1 MRLEGLM
8 KSLRESSDFKD
19 ILSNIEN
26 KKVPAGVFG
35 LSDSSRAYVIGGL
48 FQELDK
54 PFVVFAQNDIDAR
67 NIFEDLSLY
76 TTSVY
81 FLPSREVVFYN
92 IEAISGDLR
101 WERLKVIRKILS
113 PGKKIIVTSIEALAS
128 TYVPVDLYREYT
140 FKIKEGGTLLLNE
153 LNVKLIQSGYNRVDL
168 VEGRGEFSLRGG
180 ILDVFPPTSPDPYR
194 IELFGDEVDSI
205 RSFNTESQRS
215 IERIKSIEIFPA
227 KEIILKKENI
237 EKGYNAIE
245 REMQAA
251 AEKLKKGK
259 KKEASERLKEITN
272 SNLESLKEN
281 WDFETIESFLPY
293 FYEKPATLF
302 EYLQDYTIVID
313 DPQRCKGRLDSLFF
327 EFEDD
332 YLSFL
337 ERGNILPGQNK
348 LLVDKDFIFQD
359 LEGREVITLD
369 AIAKTARVL
378 EPKSIVSFSQ
388 LSLQNYQGRIELLIQ
403 DIKENNS
410 KGFKTVI
417 LSGTRPRGERL
428 VSTLADYG
436 ITSSY
441 KDIFDDIMP
450 GEVLITFGSQLKG
463 FEFPELKISVIS
475 DKEVFGEAKRKSARK
490 FAKKGAGKIKSFTEL
505 KPGDYVVHLNH
516 GIGVYKGIKQLELQG
531 FKKDY
536 LELSYAG
543 NDTLYVPVEQLDMVQ
558 KFIGSEGKSP
568 KINKLGN
575 SEWSK
580 AKSKARKSIEEVAE
594 DLVKLYAVRSSVK
607 GFRFTEDTVWQKQF
621 EDEFPYDETEDQ
633 LSAIEDIKKDME
645 SEKVMDRLLCGDVGY
660 GKTEVAMRAAFKAV
674 MDSKQVAV
682 LVPTTILAQQHYQ
695 NFVQRFSDFPV
706 KIGLMSRF
714 RTPTQHK
721 DTLKALKRGEVDI
734 LIGTHRIL
742 QKDVGFKDLGLLVVD
757 EEQRFGVTHK
767 EKIKGLKKNV
777 DVLTLSATPIP
788 RTLHMSLVGVRD
800 ISVIETPPK
809 ERLPVQTYV
818 VEYNDQLIRDAI
830 LREMHR
836 GGQVYF
842 VHNRVET
849 ILETS
854 NYLSKL
860 VPEAR
865 IAIGHGQMNEREL
878 EEVIVDF
885 MAKEYD
891 VLVSTTIIETGMDI
905 KNVNTM
911 IINDADKMGLSQ
923 LYQLRGRVGRTNKMA
938 YCYLTYRKDKILT
951 EVAEKRLKAIKDFTE
966 LGSGFK
972 IALKDLEIRGAG
984 NIMGSSQHGHMASVG
999 YDLYCRMLE
1008 DTIKLIK
1015 GEIDKEPVETTV
1027 DIRIDAYIPESYIE
1041 DEVQKIEVY
1050 KKIASISSFDDM
1062 MDMTEELVDRF
1073 SDIPASVINLMEI
1086 AYVRSIGKNLGIEE
1100 IKETGDEVMLKFESS
1115 DSLDEN
1121 LVKSVIDKYSK
1132 QIVFRYGEKP
1142 AIACKLKE
1150 IKHGD
1155 IIEFLMEFLKFMN
1168 ENKPAKHVKIREEN
1182 GIEKN

>member
-8 KSLRESSDFKD
+8 KSLTDSRDFKD
-19 ILSNIEN
+19 ILNNIEN
-26 KKVPAGVFG
+26 KKMPAGVFG
-35 LSDSSRAYVIGGL
+35 LSDSSRAYLIGGL

-54 PFVVFAQNDIDAR
+54 PFVVFAQNDIEAR
-67 NIFEDLSLY
+67 NIYEDLSLY

-113 PGKKIIVTSIEALAS
+113 PGKKIIVASIEALAA
-128 TYVPVDLYREYT
+128 TYIPVELYREYT
-140 FKIKEGGTLLLNE
+140 FKIKEGESLMLDE

-168 VEGRGEFSLRGG
+168 VEGRGEFSIRGG
-180 ILDVFPPTSPDPYR
+180 ILDVFPPTSSEPYR

-215 IERIKSIEIFPA
+215 IERVKNIEIFPA

-237 EKGYNAIE
+237 EKGSGAIE
-245 REMQAA
+245 KELEASL
-251 AEKLKKGK
+251 EKLKKGK
-259 KKEASERLKEITN
+259 KKEAFERLKEITY

-281 WDFETIESFLPY
+281 WDFETIDSFLPY
-293 FYEKPATLF
+293 FYEKPSGLLD
-302 EYLQDYTIVID
+302 YLQEYTIVVD
-313 DPQRCKGRLDSLFF
+313 DPQRCKGKLDSIYF

-359 LEGREVITLD
+359 LRGREVITLD

-378 EPKSIVSFSQ
+378 EPRSMVSFSQ
-388 LSLQNYQGRIELLIQ
+388 LTLQNYHGRMELLIQ
-403 DIKENNS
+403 DIKENKS

-428 VSTLADYG
+428 VNTLIDNG
-436 ITSSY
+436 IMSSY
-441 KDIFDDIMP
+441 KDIFDDILP
-450 GEVLITFGSQLKG
+450 GEVVITFGSQLKG
-463 FEFPELKISVIS
+463 FEFPELKLSVIS
-475 DKEVFGEAKRKSARK
+475 DKEVFGEAKRKSTRK

-505 KPGDYVVHLNH
+505 KPGDYVVHANH
-516 GIGVYKGIKQLELQG
+516 GIGVYRGIKQLELQG

-536 LELSYAG
+536 LELSYSG

-558 KFIGSEGKSP
+558 KYIGSEGRAP

-575 SEWSK
+575 QEWSK
-580 AKSKARKSIEEVAE
+580 TKSKARKSIEEIAE
-594 DLVKLYAVRSSVK
+594 DLVKLYAVRTTVK
-607 GFRFTEDTVWQKQF
+607 GFRFTKDTIWQKQF

-633 LSAIEDIKKDME
+633 LNAIEDIKKDME

-682 LVPTTILAQQHYQ
+682 LVPTTILAQQHYN
-695 NFVQRFSDFPV
+695 NFVRRFSDFPV
-706 KIGLMSRF
+706 KIDVMSRF
-714 RTPTQHK
+714 RTAAQHK
-721 DTLKALKRGEVDI
+721 DTVNGLKRGEVDI
-734 LIGTHRIL
+734 VIGTHRLL
-742 QKDVGFKDLGLLVVD
+742 QKDVAFRELGLLVVD

-767 EKIKGLKKNV
+767 EKIKNMKKNV

-836 GGQVYF
+836 GGQVYY

-849 ILETS
+849 IQETS
-854 NYLSKL
+854 SYISKL

-865 IAIGHGQMNEREL
+865 IATAHGQMNEREL
-878 EEVIVDF
+878 ENVIVDF
-885 MAKEYD
+885 MRNEYD

-905 KNVNTM
+905 QNVNTM

-923 LYQLRGRVGRTNKMA
+923 LYQLRGRVGRTNKIA

-984 NIMGSSQHGHMASVG
+984 NIMGSSQHGHMATIG

-1015 GEIDKEPVETTV
+1015 GEIEKEPVETSV
-1027 DIRIDAYIPESYIE
+1027 DIKIDAYIPDTYIE

-1050 KKIASISSFDDM
+1050 KKIASISSYDDM

-1086 AYVRSIGKNLGIEE
+1086 AYIRSMGKTLGIEE
-1100 IKETGDEVMLKFESS
+1100 MKETGEELILKFE
-1115 DSLDEN
+1115 DAKSLDEK
-1121 LVKSVIDKYSK
+1121 LFKSVIDKYRK

-1142 AIACKLKE
+1142 VIACKLDV
-1150 IKHGD
+1150 IKRGNLM
-1155 IIEFLMEFLKFMN
+1155 EFLKEFLKFMN
-1168 ENKPAKHVKIREEN
+1168 TREEN